1 MRAVMV
7 SRHGGPEVL
16 ELADLETPS
25 PGPRQLLVDVAV
37 AGVNFRDV
45 YEREGIAYGGTPPF
59 VAGAEGSGT
68 VAAIGEGVTDFR
80 VGDRVAWSSAQGSY
94 AEQVLVDTAKAVQVP
109 DGVSD
114 EIAAAVLLQGM
125 TAHYLCN
132 DVYPVQ
138 DGDTVLV
145 HAGAGGVGLLLT
157 QLVRAR
163 GGRVIATVSTDEKA
177 ALSRA
182 AGASETI
189 PYEGFAERARD
200 AHRRPG
206 RRGGLRRRGK
216 DHVRRQPREP
226 PRARDAR
233 DVRQRERTGRPARHP
248 ASDVRRL
255 ARTSPDPRCSTSC
268 EPARSSSLARHPCW
282 QRSRTGRS
290 RCASEDAIRWRTRA
304 GRSKTCRAAARRES
318 CSCWCIAIDWND
330 PGSTSEQ
337 EPVDAQDHSR
347 WHGRDGSRRRARR
360 RVDRRRADRRGRVV
374 RRRRRRADRRDRA
387 ATSSQ
392 G

>member
-1 MRAVMV
+1 VRAVMV

-16 ELADLETPS
+16 ELTDLELPS

-45 YEREGIAYGGTPPF
+45 YEREGTSYGGTPPF

-68 VAAIGEGVTDFR
+68 VSAVGDGVTDVH

-94 AEQVLVDTAKAVQVP
+94 AEQVLVDAAKAVKVP
-109 DGVSD
+109 EGVSD
-114 EIAAAVLLQGM
+114 DIAAAVLLQGM

-163 GGRVIATVSTDEKA
+163 GGRVIATVSSDEKA

-189 PYEGFAERARD
+189 SYIGFAERTRALTD
-200 AHRRPG
+200 GEGVAAVYDGVG
-206 RRGGLRRRGK
+206 RTTFDDSLASLRVRGTLAMYGNASGP
-216 DHVRRQPREP
+216 VEP
-226 PRARDAR
+226 FDI
-233 DVRQRERTGRPARHP
+233 
-248 ASDVRRL
+248 RRL
-255 ARTSPDPRCSTSC
+255 MAGGSLYVTRPSLQHFMRTREELVARASSVL
-268 EPARSSSLARHPCW
+268 RSVADGSLAVRIGGRYPLE
-282 QRSRTGRS
+282 QAPKAQEDLQSRGTTG
-290 RCASEDAIRWRTRA
+290 
-304 GRSKTCRAAARRES
+304 KL
-318 CSCWCIAIDWND
+318 
-330 PGSTSEQ
+330 
-337 EPVDAQDHSR
+337 VLLVH
-347 WHGRDGSRRRARR
+347 
-360 RVDRRRADRRGRVV
+360 
-374 RRRRRRADRRDRA
+374 
-387 ATSSQ
+387 
-392 G
+392 